1 MMTGILIGYRPPAG
15 WLTPARRAPTL
26 AAMELLAAIGTGAG
40 VVFSIAVLMHWM
52 LRDLRADLGGRMD
65 QLATRMDQLATR
77 MDQLATRMDQL
88 ATRMD
93 RLATRMD
100 RLATRMERLAR
111 VEGAV
116 CGPWPGRPETADA
129 PSS

>member
-1 MMTGILIGYRPPAG
+1 MD
-15 WLTPARRAPTL
+15 
-26 AAMELLAAIGTGAG
+26 LLALIGTGAG
-40 VVFSIAVLMHWM
+40 VVLSIAVLMHWM

-65 QLATRMDQLATR
+65 RLATRMDQLATR
-77 MDQLATRMDQL
+77 MDQLGTRMAQL
-88 ATRMD
+88 GTRMD

-100 RLATRMERLAR
+100 RLAR

>member
-1 MMTGILIGYRPPAG
+1 
-15 WLTPARRAPTL
+15 
-26 AAMELLAAIGTGAG
+26 MELLAAIGTGIG
-40 VVFSIAVLMHWM
+40 VVLSVAVLMHWM

-77 MDQLATRMDQL
+77 MDRL

-100 RLATRMERLAR
+100 RLAR